1 MVQPHFCKKDPKQQ
15 QQQTNPFICLY
26 MLHKRRGEKSPQRAQ
41 LLAFTT
47 WIGLGLEVG
56 AGGRDTADFLPPE
69 RWEQEVYNQE

>member
-1 MVQPHFCKKDPKQQ
+1 
-15 QQQTNPFICLY
+15 